1 MKNYL
6 RQFEVWATQSR
17 HRLRYDWILFVRVKL
32 FVFFLACSSAFSFV
46 VYWSENPDT
55 GKIFLMLIGATPL
68 DIAVL
73 IHASKIFSPTLT
85 LGQNFSH
92 LMIFLLLFVGSYL
105 CTKMVMKTIVRGYN
119 DQRRFASVVAHELRT
134 PLSVMKTT
142 AEISQMR
149 GGELSKEEVK
159 NFIENTI
166 HEVDRMTEIIRFFL
180 RFSLRDRSAHHSM
193 APLNVTDS
201 INESIR
207 IMAEPALENG
217 VSVNFLDHGSSYI
230 VWGNSVAFGDM
241 LVNLLKNGIQYTPR
255 GGKVTFEV
263 KNISN
268 GDVEIIIADDGPGIA
283 PNDLPHIFEPFYR
296 KALHSNNNV
305 KLFGGGA
312 GLGLSIVKDI
322 VGMHHG
328 KISVES
334 VVGKGTSFHVVFS
347 HA

>member
-1 MKNYL
+1 MMDTMKNYL

-105 CTKMVMKTIVRGYN
+105 CTKM
-119 DQRRFASVVAHELRT
+119 
-134 PLSVMKTT
+134 VMKTT

-263 KNISN
+263 KNI
-268 GDVEIIIADDGPGIA
+268 
-283 PNDLPHIFEPFYR
+283 
-296 KALHSNNNV
+296 
-305 KLFGGGA
+305 
-312 GLGLSIVKDI
+312 
-322 VGMHHG
+322 
-328 KISVES
+328 
-334 VVGKGTSFHVVFS
+334 
-347 HA
+347 